1 MTIEAIYQRFLKH
14 PNICTDTRKISKGCF
29 FIALKGANFNGNTF
43 AEKAIE
49 MGAACALVDEV
60 IYYKESQNFILV
72 DDCLKTLQELAS
84 YHRQQLNI
92 PVIAIVGSNGKTTT
106 KELLYAVLS
115 QEFKV
120 HTTPGNFNN
129 HIGLPLTL
137 LLLDATHEIA
147 VIEMGANH
155 EGENWLL
162 CEIAKPNLGLVTNN
176 GKDHLEGFGDI
187 EGVKRSN
194 KELYDYLQFNNGI
207 AFVNKHDATLVDM
220 AKAVTHLQTYA
231 ANYTGNQI
239 AADFALQ
246 AIQLQPNI
254 QFQLA
259 DNLPVESVLSGS
271 YNFDNIAAA
280 VVIGNYF
287 KMKNAAIAK
296 GIESYKP
303 SNLRSQVIEKPHNKI
318 FLDAYNANPSSMELS
333 IKNFMAMPGENKIL
347 VLGDMFELGKFE
359 AEEHQAIVNLCI
371 ELGLTPNQ
379 VWLVGKA
386 FASTQANFK
395 KFSDTQ
401 ACMLFLQ
408 NNPLEHAFVFLKGS
422 RGMKLETLLDV
433 IG

>member
-1 MTIEAIYQRFLKH
+1 MTIEAIYQRFLTH
-14 PNICTDTRKISKGCF
+14 PNICTDTRKITAGCF

-49 MGAACALVDEV
+49 MGAACALVDEFS
-60 IYYKESQNFILV
+60 YFKDNGKYILV
-72 DDCLKTLQELAS
+72 EDCLKTLQELAS
-84 YHRQQLNI
+84 YHRLQLNI
-92 PVIAIVGSNGKTTT
+92 PVVAIVGSNGKTTT
-106 KELLYAVLS
+106 KELLYSVLS
-115 QEFKV
+115 QGFKV

-137 LLLDATHEIA
+137 LLLNASHQIA

-176 GKDHLEGFGDI
+176 GKDHLEGFGDL

-194 KELYDYLQFNNGI
+194 KELYDYLQLNKGV
-207 AFVNKHDATLVDM
+207 AFVNKHDRSLVKM
-220 AKAVTHLQTYA
+220 AESVSNIQTYA
-231 ANYTGNQI
+231 ANYLDNNI
-239 AADFALQ
+239 AADISLQ

-254 QFQLA
+254 QFLLGN
-259 DNLPVESVLSGS
+259 NLLVESVLSGS

-280 VVIGNYF
+280 VAIGIYF
-287 KMKNAAIAK
+287 NLDTVAIAK
-296 GIESYKP
+296 GIEAYKP
-303 SNLRSQVIEKPHNKI
+303 SNLRSQIIEKIHNKV

-359 AEEHQAIVNLCI
+359 AEEHQAIINLCVA
-371 ELGLTPNQ
+371 LGLTADQ

-386 FASTQANFK
+386 FTNTQASFK
-395 KFSDTQ
+395 KFPDTQ
-401 ACMLFLQ
+401 TCIQFLQ
-408 NNPLEHAFVFLKGS
+408 SNPLEHAFVFLKGS
-422 RGMKLETLLDV
+422 RGMKLENLLDV